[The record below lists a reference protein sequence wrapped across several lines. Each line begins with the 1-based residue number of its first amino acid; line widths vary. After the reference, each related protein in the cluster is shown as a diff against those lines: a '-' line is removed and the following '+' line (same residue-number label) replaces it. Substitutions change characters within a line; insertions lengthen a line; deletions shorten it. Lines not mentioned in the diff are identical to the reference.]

1 MRETARPRRSSAWS
15 QGGGEKLEIIFPS
28 DEEKAVSKAMEQMLL
43 SRGSANQTI
52 TKISTG
58 LHCRLRKEP
67 SEDALCR
74 ELTCFA

>member
-52 TKISTG
+52 TKN
-58 LHCRLRKEP
+58 
-67 SEDALCR
+67 
-74 ELTCFA
+74 